1 MQFTIYKNN
10 ANKQWLCLQE
20 ELEQLRAKVE
30 KLEQEQ
36 THLKHDNDRL
46 EAKVS
51 SLHFMVWA
59 VLPSTVGLALV
70 KTKQSHTL
78 YMTVKF

>member
-1 MQFTIYKNN
+1 MQFILYENVD
-10 ANKQWLCLQE
+10 NKQWHCLQE

-30 KLEQEQ
+30 KLEQER

-51 SLHFMVWA
+51 SLHFLVW
-59 VLPSTVGLALV
+59 TV
-70 KTKQSHTL
+70 
-78 YMTVKF
+78 Y